1 MKTEELV
8 ELVYSL
14 LDSKREDD
22 WWDFKR
28 EHHHDKAC
36 LVHDI
41 ICMANNRAN
50 RDAYLIIGIEDETF
64 NIIGVENDTNR
75 RNQQM
80 ITDLLRNIGFA
91 GGVRPRVEVRTISLE
106 GHDIMGQ
113 FSRQKFK
120 IFIMN

>member
-1 MKTEELV
+1 
-8 ELVYSL
+8 
-14 LDSKREDD
+14 
-22 WWDFKR
+22 
-28 EHHHDKAC
+28 
-36 LVHDI
+36 
-41 ICMANNRAN
+41 MANNRAN